1 MKYLVTLALSLFLSG
16 TAFSQFGLNATYRS
30 NTAPD
35 WQFVNFNEE
44 EALLPASAIA
54 FGVDYWIPLKT
65 VRIDLLPELNFSKMS
80 STLDSRANT
89 QLDNTWLSLYLNA
102 NIYFLNLEGDCD
114 CPTFS
119 KSGGVFD
126 KGLFLQLSPGAT
138 WMRNEVSAEG
148 QSQDSNDFA
157 FSIAAGLGLDL
168 GLLKITA
175 VSLGQARG
183 LAGASPELER
193 SIAVLLDRPVREH
206 LQIVELQHGHR
217 DVLAGF
223 REDAGHAHLL
233 C

>member
-168 GLLKITA
+168 GLSDFLTLTPFAGLRYYLPTQWQSLELLQENGGIKETYLKDDTS
-175 VSLGQARG
+175 SLRQLYGG
-183 LAGASPELER
+183 LRL
-193 SIAVLLDRPVREH
+193 
-206 LQIVELQHGHR
+206 
-217 DVLAGF
+217 GF
-223 REDAGHAHLL
+223 RLR
-233 C
+233 